1 MGMDDLSMKR
11 IRSNLSQSILH
22 NDWNDEEATSQAS
35 EIHHDLTNDGG
46 IQSREICH
54 MFALSCGHFAQPVG
68 LCGVC
73 ERPVCAA
80 CNLMCDSCARP
91 IGRCH
96 AAEGDDRRWRCVDC
110 DAARNRT
117 IVARKLLSPFVRFK
131 EENP

>member
-1 MGMDDLSMKR
+1 MKR
-11 IRSNLSQSILH
+11 IRSNLSQSVLH
-22 NDWNDEEATSQAS
+22 NDWNDTEVTFQAS

-46 IQSREICH
+46 IQSHEICH
-54 MFALSCGHFAQPVG
+54 MVALSCGHFAQPVG

-96 AAEGDDRRWRCVDC
+96 AVGGDDGKWRCVDC
-110 DAARNRT
+110 AAARNRALL
-117 IVARKLLSPFVRFK
+117 ARKLLSPFVRFK
-131 EENP
+131 GESS